1 MEKTLILGKTEGKRR
16 GKQRMRWLDSI
27 TDSMD
32 INLDNLWEIV
42 KEREVWYAVAMRLH
56 KVRHDLVTEQ
66 QQEVEDTE
74 KEEEERRGRWVR

>member
-1 MEKTLILGKTEGKRR
+1 
-16 GKQRMRWLDSI
+16 MRWLDSI

-42 KEREVWYAVAMRLH
+42 KDREVWYAVTMRLH

-74 KEEEERRGRWVR
+74 KEGGGKERKMGKVKKEDRGK